1 MSRRPQWE
9 TIWKRFD
16 PEEPAANPAWRAD
29 RPHSPVG
36 RILRKLDL
44 PFADGP
50 VPMLLSGT
58 TGSGKSTELLRVR
71 DARSGKDLVLFLDLL
86 KHFRNIGDSDALQH
100 VESWE
105 VVYQAG
111 LAVLGAAQETLPYP
125 VPKELVD
132 GLRKAWERAAEATE
146 TPKPAEMDLGKIA
159 AGMIAAGAVLL
170 PLAGVATG
178 GTGAFAAAAGVGA
191 VKAIAD
197 GVRRIVP
204 IGRSKKSLPD
214 QDEAVETLLGA
225 VNLLIGHVQT
235 HHRRIVLVIDGLDW
249 IRGDERQLALFDRS
263 ELLGRLA
270 CPALICAPYT
280 LLSSL
285 RARNLRRFDRFV
297 LANEPVLDRGDIDK
311 PGPGVAFFQ
320 EIYAKRTFDLDGAG
334 LLPGDLIERLAYYSG
349 GRARE
354 FTKLTREVAERAW
367 SEDAAQASPMLVDEV
382 IADARKE
389 CERGLHA
396 GHATLLRQA
405 LADPLRLPENPE
417 ALKLIESARLLPFDN
432 DAQWFSPHPLLRMR
446 FLRDAG
452 STG

>member
-1 MSRRPQWE
+1 MSRRAQWE
-9 TIWKRFD
+9 QIWRRFD

-29 RPHSPVG
+29 RPHSPVR

-71 DARSGKDLVLFLDLL
+71 DARANKDLVLFLDLL

-111 LAVLGAAQETLPYP
+111 LAVLGAAHETLPYP
-125 VPKELVD
+125 VPKEMIE
-132 GLRKAWERAAEATE
+132 GLKKAWERAADATE
-146 TPKPAEMDLGKIA
+146 TPKPAELDLGKIA
-159 AGMIAAGAVLL
+159 AGMIAAGSVLL
-170 PLAGVATG
+170 PLAGVPAG
-178 GTGAFAAAAGVGA
+178 GAAALAAAAGAGA
-191 VKAIAD
+191 AKSIAE
-197 GVRRIVP
+197 GVRRIIP
-204 IGRSKKSLPD
+204 IGRSKRPLPD

-225 VNLLIGHVQT
+225 VNLIIGHVQT

-297 LANEPVLDRGDIDK
+297 LANEPVLDRNDIDRS
-311 PGPGVAFFQ
+311 GPGVAFFAD
-320 EIYAKRTFDLDGAG
+320 IYARRT
-334 LLPGDLIERLAYYSG
+334 GDLGGADLVPPDVVERLAYYSG

-367 SEDAAQASPMLVDEV
+367 SDDVTQVSSALIDEV

-396 GHATLLRQA
+396 GHAALLRQV
-405 LADPLRLPENPE
+405 LADPVRLPEDPE